1 MYQLGGQPVVVKD
14 GTARLENGVLA
25 GSILHLNEGIRN
37 VKNVLGISLED
48 AIDMATINPARNLK
62 MENEIGSIK
71 EGKKAD
77 FAIIDKDVNVYKTI
91 RDGEVVYSKE

>member
-1 MYQLGGQPVVVKD
+1 
-14 GTARLENGVLA
+14 
-25 GSILHLNEGIRN
+25 
-37 VKNVLGISLED
+37 
-48 AIDMATINPARNLK
+48 MATINPARNLK

-77 FAIIDKDVNVYKTI
+77 FAIIDEDVNVYKTI